1 MQIMLLPY
9 VDWELLHMSLRK
21 MKNEF
26 IIAYC
31 CILANKTIQNMEGK
45 I

>member
-1 MQIMLLPY
+1 MLIGSSVTY
-9 VDWELLHMSLRK
+9 VFK
-21 MKNEF
+21 KNEL

-45 I
+45 LYKTRGVVH